1 MRTDPDKARPRR
13 TTPSARADGA
23 EAGLVRLVVM
33 NGSQPGRRY
42 VLDGGA
48 VIGRALDC
56 DVVMDDPEA
65 SRKHVRVEHASEG
78 DGYRLVDLGSR
89 NGTFLNG
96 ERVKGASPIHFG
108 DKIRLG
114 SQTLLLFA
122 RHDPTEDQLL
132 HRQRLET
139 LGRLSAGAAHDFNN
153 MLGAVSATASF
164 LRSTPFEEWEEAEV
178 KSCLLDILNAT
189 GRAAELAKRLL
200 AFSRTDSRTRAQLD
214 LSELCHELVQLARR
228 TFPRTI
234 QVSSKVEPRLVI
246 DGDRDQLHQ
255 ALVNLVINARDAILA
270 EGDLGTITVRAYRLS
285 DEDSVEELETH
296 GGTQAI
302 VEIEDDGCGM
312 DSETVERVFEPFY
325 TTKPRGTGFGIGLS
339 SVSEIVLAHGGRV
352 GVKSEV
358 GEGSTFR
365 VVLPG
370 SVFKRAPKKR
380 QRTAASMVSRLH
392 GADRRVL
399 VVDDEAVIRRSVR
412 RVLVRAG
419 FVVHDA
425 EDGERGLQL
434 LEDLEQPPDVLLLD
448 LDLPGMTGEELLPIV
463 RRRDPSL
470 PVLTMS
476 GHALSA
482 RGVVASDAHL
492 AKPFEAT
499 ELLGMIYQLLGDLEG
514 ERGGDEVTLT

>member
-1 MRTDPDKARPRR
+1 MRTDGIERDLA
-13 TTPSARADGA
+13 
-23 EAGLVRLVVM
+23 RLVVM

-42 VLDGGA
+42 VLEGDV
-48 VIGRALDC
+48 VIGRALEC

-65 SRKHVRVEHASEG
+65 SRKHVRLEPGGKG
-78 DGYRLVDLGSR
+78 DGYQLTDLGSR
-89 NGTFLNG
+89 NGTYVNG
-96 ERVKGASPIHFG
+96 ERVKGQSPLHFG

-114 SQTLLLFA
+114 TQTVLLFA

-164 LRSTPFEEWEEAEV
+164 LRSTPFDEWEEPEV
-178 KSCLLDILNAT
+178 RSCLLDILNAT
-189 GRAAELAKRLL
+189 SRAAELAKRLL
-200 AFSRTDSRTRAQLD
+200 AFSRTDSRTRTQLD
-214 LSELCHELVQLARR
+214 VSELCHELVQLARR

-234 QVSSKVEPRLVI
+234 QVSSQIEPRLVI

-255 ALVNLVINARDAILA
+255 AFVNLVINARDAIMSESETGVIA
-270 EGDLGTITVRAYRLS
+270 VRAYRTS
-285 DEDSVEELETH
+285 DDDSVEDLDRDE
-296 GGTQAI
+296 GKRVV

-312 DSETVERVFEPFY
+312 DPETVERVFEPFY

-339 SVSEIVLAHGGRV
+339 SVSEIVSAHGGRV
-352 GVKSEV
+352 KVKSDV
-358 GEGSTFR
+358 GEGSIFR

-370 SVFKRAPKKR
+370 SVFRRPPKAR
-380 QRTAASMVSRLH
+380 QRTAASLVSRLT
-392 GADRRVL
+392 GRGRRVL
-399 VVDDEAVIRRSVR
+399 VVDDEAVIRRSVK

-419 FVVHDA
+419 FEVHDA

-434 LEDLEQPPDVLLLD
+434 LEGLERPPEVLLLD
-448 LDLPGMTGEELLPIV
+448 LDLPGMTGEELLPVV
-463 RRRDPSL
+463 RRRDPTL

-499 ELLGMIYQLLGDLEG
+499 ELLEVIFQLLGDI
-514 ERGGDEVTLT
+514 ERQRGADEVTLA

>member
-1 MRTDPDKARPRR
+1 MSDAGRQGRR
-13 TTPSARADGA
+13 RSTTPSLRTGVEEGELA
-23 EAGLVRLVVM
+23 RLVVM

-42 VLDGGA
+42 VLDGGV

-65 SRKHVRVEHASEG
+65 SRRHVRIEPAEVA
-78 DGYRLVDLGSR
+78 DGYQLIDLGSR
-89 NGTFLNG
+89 NGTYVNG
-96 ERVKGASPIHFG
+96 ERVKTASLSFG

-114 SQTLLLFA
+114 SKVVFLFA

-153 MLGAVSATASF
+153 MLGAISATSSF
-164 LRSTPFEEWEEAEV
+164 LRNTPFDEWDEREAR
-178 KSCLLDILNAT
+178 SCLMDIQNAT
-189 GRAAELAKRLL
+189 SRAAELAKRLL
-200 AFSRTDSRTRAQLD
+200 AFSRTDSRTRANMD

-234 QVSSKVEPRLVI
+234 QVSSQIEPRLVV

-255 ALVNLVINARDAILA
+255 AFVNLVINARDAIMA
-270 EGDLGTITVRAYRLS
+270 NGEAGVITVRTYRS
-285 DEDSVEELETH
+285 SGEDSVEALDED
-296 GGTQAI
+296 GGHRLVI
-302 VEIEDDGCGM
+302 EIEDDGCGM
-312 DSETVERVFEPFY
+312 DPETAARVFEPFY

-339 SVSEIVLAHGGRV
+339 SVNEIVSAHGGRV
-352 GVKSEV
+352 EV
-358 GEGSTFR
+358 TSAEGEGSRFR

-370 SVFKRAPKKR
+370 SALERLPQAR
-380 QRTAASMVSRLH
+380 QRTAASLVARLR
-392 GADRRVL
+392 GDDRRVL
-399 VVDDEAVIRRSVR
+399 VVDDEAVIRRSVK
-412 RVLVRAG
+412 RVLARAG
-419 FVVHDA
+419 FEVHLA

-434 LEDLEQPPDVLLLD
+434 LETLERPPDVLLLD
-448 LDLPGMTGEELLPIV
+448 LDLPGITGEELLPIV

-470 PVLTMS
+470 PVMTMS
-476 GHALSA
+476 GHALSV

-499 ELLGMIYQLLGDLEG
+499 ELLEQIYQLLGDLEAQ
-514 ERGGDEVTLT
+514 RGGDEVTLA